1 MDNAVTTV
9 VSNDIATLLI
19 SYQTEARQELA
30 AILAYWMANT
40 KDVLNGGFIGKID
53 ENNVPDIQ
61 APKGSVLNS
70 RILWA
75 FSAAYKVTGNPAH
88 LDMARVAFKYIL
100 TYFVD
105 KEFGGVYWSVTAS
118 GQPLDTK
125 KQIYA
130 LAFAV
135 YGCSAYYEA
144 SGDETAKTTAIEL
157 YNTIEKYSFDEVNTG
172 YLEAF
177 TNNWQPISDLRLSD
191 KDANEKKTMNTHL
204 HVLEAYTALY
214 KIWPDVRLKEQ
225 LVQLLHNFTQHII
238 NQQTGHLNLF
248 FDERWAS
255 RSTLISYGHDIE
267 AAWLLV
273 EAAEVINDPYLIQ
286 EIKNMAV
293 KITAAAEQ
301 GIDKD
306 GSLWYE
312 YEPEARQLIKEKH
325 WWVQAEAMV
334 GFFSSWQITGNKKY
348 LDNSI
353 QAWAYTKTCIKD
365 DAYGEWL
372 WGRNADGSIMGGQDK
387 AGMWKCP
394 YHNSRACIEIINR
407 ITRLN
412 NIHAPSS

>member
-1 MDNAVTTV
+1 MDDVVTTV
-9 VSNDIATLLI
+9 VGNDVAALLTG
-19 SYQTEARQELA
+19 YQTEARQELA
-30 AILAYWMANT
+30 AILAYWIANT

-53 ENNVPDIQ
+53 EHNLPDTQ

-88 LDMARVAFKYIL
+88 LDMATVAFKYIL
-100 TYFVD
+100 NYFVD
-105 KEFGGVYWSVTAS
+105 KEFGGVYWSVFAS

-130 LAFAV
+130 LAFAA

-157 YNTIEKYSFDEVNTG
+157 YNTIEKYSFDEVNAG

-177 TNNWQPISDLRLSD
+177 TNNWQPIADLRLSD

-214 KIWPDVRLKEQ
+214 KIWPDDRLKEQ

-255 RSTLISYGHDIE
+255 RSTIISYGHDIE

-273 EAAEVINDPYLIQ
+273 EAAEVINDPY
-286 EIKNMAV
+286 
-293 KITAAAEQ
+293 
-301 GIDKD
+301 
-306 GSLWYE
+306 
-312 YEPEARQLIKEKH
+312 
-325 WWVQAEAMV
+325 
-334 GFFSSWQITGNKKY
+334 
-348 LDNSI
+348 
-353 QAWAYTKTCIKD
+353 
-365 DAYGEWL
+365 
-372 WGRNADGSIMGGQDK
+372 
-387 AGMWKCP
+387 
-394 YHNSRACIEIINR
+394 
-407 ITRLN
+407 
-412 NIHAPSS
+412 